1 MEERINNPAA
11 RLYRS
16 MYLIRRV
23 EEEIVRLYPTD
34 KIKSPVHLSI
44 GQEAVSAAVW
54 DHLSKRDYVFGT
66 YRGHAL
72 YLAKGGDVPRMMAE
86 LYGKVDGCAH
96 GKAGSMHL
104 VDPEVG
110 MMGPSAVVATGIS
123 DAVGAAL
130 ALRMKRSPAI
140 VACFFGEG
148 AVDEGA
154 FHESINFASLKKLPI
169 LFVCENNFYAI
180 YSHVKD
186 RLAGPGLCARARA
199 YGVEAELIE
208 DGDPLA
214 LHARV
219 GVAIDAVRRGQG
231 PRFLECMTYRWRDH
245 VGPTEDRQHQYRP
258 DAELDQNMA
267 AKMSY
272 MFSGAHHVPLVVRA
286 IIGRSWG
293 QGAQHSQAFHSYFMH
308 IPGLRVVAPTTPHDA
323 KGCLISAIRDDNPV
337 IMIEHRMLHNVK
349 GVVPETSY
357 EVPYG
362 RARTL
367 SPGKDI
373 TIVGISHMA
382 LECVRAKHL
391 LLEAGIDAEVI
402 DPVSLSPLDGE
413 GIARSVE
420 RTGRLLVVDTGWL
433 SCGASSEIL
442 AEVFEKIGHKRPFL
456 GRRMGY
462 LPTPC
467 PTTKVL
473 ENLYYPSAQSI
484 AATAYRL
491 VRGDDA
497 AAWQP
502 ATADSREVVEFRGP
516 F

>member
-1 MEERINNPAA
+1 MSSPTETGRTLTYAGAVFEATRGEMA
-11 RLYRS
+11 RDPNVFV
-16 MYLIRRV
+16 M
-23 EEEIVRLYPTD
+23 
-34 KIKSPVHLSI
+34 
-44 GQEAVSAAVW
+44 GQGV
-54 DHLSKRDYVFGT
+54 DDPRGMFGT
-66 YRGHAL
+66 TLGLHKEFGAERSF
-72 YLAKGGDVPRMMAE
+72 DVPLAE
-86 LYGKVDGCAH
+86 DA
-96 GKAGSMHL
+96 M
-104 VDPEVG
+104 
-110 MMGPSAVVATGIS
+110 TGIGI
-123 DAVGAAL
+123 GAAL
-130 ALRMKRSPAI
+130 MGMRPIQVHQRM
-140 VACFFGEG
+140 
-148 AVDEGA
+148 D
-154 FHESINFASLKKLPI
+154 
-169 LFVCENNFYAI
+169 FV
-180 YSHVKD
+180 
-186 RLAGPGLCARARA
+186 LLCMNQL
-199 YGVEAELIE
+199 V
-208 DGDPLA
+208 
-214 LHARV
+214 
-219 GVAIDAVRRGQG
+219 
-231 PRFLECMTYRWRDH
+231 
-245 VGPTEDRQHQYRP
+245 
-258 DAELDQNMA
+258 NMA

-308 IPGLRVVAPTTPHDA
+308 VPGLRVVAPTTPHDA

-367 SPGKDI
+367 SAGKDI

-391 LLEAGIDAEVI
+391 LLDAGIDAEVI

-442 AEVFEKIGHKRPFL
+442 SEVFEKVGHKRPFL

-502 ATADSREVVEFRGP
+502 SAVDSREVVEFRGP